1 VILRRFWIGEE
12 DPVSARAENIQTI
25 VLRRGDWTVRV
36 ETRTRLSAASDA
48 FHLQAELE
56 AYEGDACIFSK
67 DWDRTIPRELV

>member
-1 VILRRFWIGEE
+1 MILRRFWIGEE